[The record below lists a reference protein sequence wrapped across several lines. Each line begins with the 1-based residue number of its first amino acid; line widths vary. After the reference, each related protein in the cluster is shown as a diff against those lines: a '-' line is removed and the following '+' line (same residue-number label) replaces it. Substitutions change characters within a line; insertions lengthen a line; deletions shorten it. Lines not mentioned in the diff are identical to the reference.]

1 MFQRIVLVFLS
12 VMLVLSAAAFSQS
25 NELLAIRELYYR
37 SVKEEEAAKKLC
49 VITAGEQ
56 VPASVIA
63 GYKAVGKI
71 MMCNHVGNPYT
82 KLKYFYAGKDA
93 LEKSIAAAP
102 ASVELRYLRYAVQRN
117 TPSLLHYNG
126 SIPTDRQM
134 IDKYLADE
142 RNKDTDPD
150 LYERIRKYL
159 ITYK

>member
-1 MFQRIVLVFLS
+1 MSQRFFLVFLS
-12 VMLVLSAAAFSQS
+12 AMLVLPAAAFSQS

-93 LEKSIAAAP
+93 LEKSITAAP
-102 ASVELRYLRYAVQRN
+102 TNVELRYLRYAVQRN

-126 SIPTDRQM
+126 NIQTDRQM
-134 IDKYLADE
+134 IEKYLADE
-142 RNKDTDPD
+142 RNKDADPD
-150 LYERIRKYL
+150 LYERIRKYMT
-159 ITYK
+159 TYK